1 MDKDVMNSIKTL
13 GRITNQLAEKR
24 HAFLQHVL
32 LVSSTMFGILIS
44 LHSNGSELQLA
55 RLCFAIS
62 LCLLG
67 LGILLT
73 GISLYGH
80 IDSIS
85 QARKA
90 YLDEAQNA
98 LHEGRATEHVSAPAG
113 TIYVFCE
120 KACYVLLSLSLLLL
134 SCYSIMIALWD

>member
-1 MDKDVMNSIKTL
+1 MDKDVMNSFETL

-32 LVSSTMFGILIS
+32 LVSVTLFGILIS
-44 LHSNGSELQLA
+44 LHRSGSELHA
-55 RLCFAIS
+55 SRLCFAASI
-62 LCLLG
+62 CLLA

-80 IDSIS
+80 IEAIS
-85 QARKA
+85 QTRKA
-90 YLDEAQNA
+90 YLHEAQTA
-98 LHEGRATEHVSAPAG
+98 LHEGRATRPVSAPSG

-134 SCYSIMIALWD
+134 SCYSIMTALF